1 MAGRCADLAHPD
13 RPERLAALAAL
24 HGSAPPAARQGHDL
38 LLRSD
43 HSFGPFL
50 SACEAVWEA
59 RQAGLAVAGI
69 ADLLSTGG
77 HGEFTEACAIV
88 GLPAVLGLELAAA
101 GGVRLLAL
109 AITRP
114 ADAVAQGELARLR
127 RVHEAHCRAL
137 TVRVGERFRATVGA
151 AGPSWG
157 DVVDLTPAG
166 NVEARH
172 VAWAVVGRVRAV
184 AVERSMPAADAWQ
197 RVIGKPPAGGDGEQ
211 FHAVL
216 DHLFQSGGPC
226 HVPAPPEAQ
235 PALDAAVA
243 ICRGLGAVPAA
254 IVPGPTPSGLRAW
267 CDRMELAGVRALAVL
282 PARSSEDLVASA
294 VAEALRRG
302 WPVVD
307 GSALDGPASAPL
319 TSRWS
324 LDERFR
330 PAFSAGAEA
339 MLARQRSAVS
349 SSATTEV

>member
-24 HGSAPPAARQGHDL
+24 HASAPPAARRGCDL

-59 RQAGLAVAGI
+59 RQAGLEVAGI

-77 HGEFTEACAIV
+77 HGEFIDACAVV
-88 GLPAVLGLELAAA
+88 GLPAVLGLEIAVE

-114 ADAVAQGELARLR
+114 ADAAAQAELARLR

-166 NVEARH
+166 NVDERH

-197 RVIGKPPAGGDGEQ
+197 RVIARPPAGGDGEQ

-226 HVPAPPEAQ
+226 HVPAPPEAR
-235 PALDAAVA
+235 PTLDAALA
-243 ICRGLGAVPAA
+243 ICLGLGAVPAA
-254 IVPGPTPSGLRAW
+254 IVPGPTPSGLRSW
-267 CDRMELAGVRALAVL
+267 CDRMETAGVRALAVL
-282 PARSSEDLVASA
+282 PACSSEDLVASA
-294 VAEALRRG
+294 VAEAQRRD

-307 GSALDGPASAPL
+307 GSALDGPAPAPL
-319 TSRWS
+319 VSRWS

-330 PAFSAGAEA
+330 PAFRAGAEA
-339 MLARQRSAVS
+339 MLAQQRSAIPS
-349 SSATTEV
+349 PATNRV